1 MAEATALRQSKMLDL
16 SDFLANRKF
25 NRFHVTLI
33 ILSCL
38 VTFFDG
44 VDFGLIAYVAPYMR
58 DDLRL
63 TADEIGFVFSSS
75 IVGQIIGAL
84 VCTYIA
90 DRIGRRPVIIICA
103 LLASLL
109 TIAMGLS
116 TSFEQLL
123 VVRLLGGMTIG
134 GLLPVAWALNIEAM
148 PTARRA
154 TAVALVMF
162 GFTLGGSFAGPLT
175 NLIAPDY
182 GWEIAFIFA
191 GAMTL
196 IMAIVLVRTL
206 PESARFLASRGAS
219 LEKVTPILQRVD
231 PSFIPSDYEGYVLT
245 DEKPAEK
252 NFNPVDLFRGQ
263 LRFITPFIWG
273 SYFFS
278 SIAAYLGAL
287 WGPIFFEQ
295 LGMAREHAALLG
307 ASSGLAGAVLSV
319 VLLRFTEV
327 RGPVWVALFPLLA
340 TPFFLLVGVGVL
352 GPMMLAPVIFT
363 GMVLKYGGHGC
374 VVSIIGLFYPSAIRS
389 NAGGWANAVGKAGGV
404 LGPMI
409 GAYFVSSGDD
419 VLGAYF
425 VLAGCTLLVALCV
438 FGLSKIVA
446 RNTKSKNFTKG

>member
-1 MAEATALRQSKMLDL
+1 MTEATLRGQPKILDL

-25 NRFHVTLI
+25 NRFHTTLI

-44 VDFGLIAYVAPYMR
+44 VDFGLIAYVAPYIR
-58 DDLRL
+58 DELHL
-63 TADEIGFVFSSS
+63 TADEIGLIFSSS
-75 IVGQIIGAL
+75 IVGQIVGAL
-84 VCTYIA
+84 ICTYIA
-90 DRIGRRPVIIICA
+90 DRIGRRPVIIVCT

-123 VVRLLGGMTIG
+123 IVRLLGGMTIG

-148 PTARRA
+148 PSARRA
-154 TAVALVMF
+154 TSVALVMF

-175 NLIAPDY
+175 NLIAPAY
-182 GWEIAFIFA
+182 GWEMAFIIA
-191 GAMTL
+191 GSMTL
-196 IMAIVLVRTL
+196 LMAAVLVRAL
-206 PESARFLASRGAS
+206 PESARFLASRSAS
-219 LEKVTPILQRVD
+219 FEKITPILKRVD
-231 PSFIPSDYEGYVLT
+231 PAFNPSHYEGYVLT
-245 DEKPAEK
+245 DEKRAEK
-252 NFNPVDLFRGQ
+252 NFNPIDLFRGP
-263 LRFITPFIWG
+263 LLFITPFIWG

-295 LGMAREHAALLG
+295 LGMARDHAALLG

-319 VLLRFTEV
+319 VLLRFTEI
-327 RGPVWVALFPLLA
+327 RGPAWVALFPLLA
-340 TPFFLLVGVGVL
+340 TPFFLLIGVGIL
-352 GPMMLAPVIFT
+352 GPAMLAPVIFT

-404 LGPMI
+404 MGPMI
-409 GAYFVSSGDD
+409 GAYFVSSGED

-438 FGLSKIVA
+438 FGLSKVVA
-446 RNTKSKNFTKG
+446 RNIQS